1 MKRLT
6 AVLLSL
12 LLVISVGA
20 TAFAAFDTS
29 RFDQYFETET
39 QKRIDSMLELG
50 LGKEKAEELLKK
62 YKADGLF
69 VDDSDHVWMT
79 EGMKERFQLLKDTN
93 SISE

>member
-29 RFDQYFETET
+29 RIDQYFETET
-39 QKRIDSMLELG
+39 QKRIDSMPVSYTHLTLPT
-50 LGKEKAEELLKK
+50 KA
-62 YKADGLF
+62 
-69 VDDSDHVWMT
+69 
-79 EGMKERFQLLKDTN
+79 
-93 SISE
+93 